1 MNRFDESCNARFQ
14 DPFGRIHVPD
24 KMEEVKLEVFN
35 MKGINKRETHK
46 THLMRVSMWIM
57 LCECRCGFDGRK
69 HNSRQKLNADKC
81 HCECKKTI

>member
-35 MKGINKRETHK
+35 MKGINKRETLTK
-46 THLMRVSMWIM
+46 RI
-57 LCECRCGFDGRK
+57 LCECRCGLCYVSVDVDLMVE
-69 HNSRQKLNADKC
+69 NIIQDKN
-81 HCECKKTI
+81 